1 MARERS
7 VEGNIVFHFVFIVFF
22 SHIKL
27 SVGGCGLESVTTA
40 LLETRKK
47 TKDETGKQMTG
58 GQVEVGNKG
67 GEERGATQT
76 TRKLFFRLFF
86 FSGGSS

>member
-67 GEERGATQT
+67 GGRRGEQ
-76 TRKLFFRLFF
+76 RRRRENF
-86 FSGGSS
+86 FSAVLF